1 MIFNFDFRPLLCPLM
16 HCSKTLPVCAMG
28 CVCVCVCLDGKNNF
42 PEKLRYDINVHNIHS
57 KSILQ

>member
-1 MIFNFDFRPLLCPLM
+1 MSVDALFKDFT
-16 HCSKTLPVCAMG
+16 SVCDG
-28 CVCVCVCLDGKNNF
+28 VCVCVCVCLDGKNNF